1 MKDNVMFSVKIPLVA
16 NRDGVISSVD
26 VTFTDTIVPTLYSID
41 VVSTTQQSIEVWQG
55 NGRSSDVITYTVS
68 KDNTITFGT
77 TNDDATVL
85 SVRINSMMVLELVV
99 LLRDGDVNVF
109 AKLTNRGSVALKALY
124 RGTKPPMI
132 KIDKI
137 TNVILRR
144 STWRIPNS
152 RLA

>member
-41 VVSTTQQSIEVWQG
+41 VGSTTQQSIEVWQG

-85 SVRINSMMVLELVV
+85 SVRINRMMVLELVV

-109 AKLTNRGSVALKALY
+109 AKLTNRGSVVLKALY

>member
-41 VVSTTQQSIEVWQG
+41 VGSTTQQSIEVWQG

-109 AKLTNRGSVALKALY
+109 AKLTNRGSVVLKALY